1 MRIRTNTKLIA
12 SRQRWGRWTAFSG
25 LLVLVTGLVLS
36 FRATEDVR
44 VVLAMYFT
52 LITGILLSSIGI
64 YLADKWIQPPRADQ
78 ALANALKGFDKRYRL
93 YNYLF
98 PAPHVLLSP
107 YGLTVFTVKRHGDT
121 VRYVDGKWKH
131 EQSLFRKFQSLSRER
146 LGDPVRQMEWEK
158 SVIQELIAERLPDAE
173 VPIHGVIVFTHPDVV
188 LQLDGVPADVIHVKK
203 LKSYMRRIYR
213 QASQLDGAL
222 LRELGDLL
230 DEMAREQDASFQGA

>member
-1 MRIRTNTKLIA
+1 LIA

-25 LLVLVTGLVLS
+25 LLVLITGLVLS

-44 VVLAMYFT
+44 LVLVMYAT
-52 LITGILLSSIGI
+52 LIAGMLLSSIGI

-93 YNYLF
+93 YNYLL

-121 VRYVDGKWKH
+121 VRYANGRWKH

-146 LGDPVRQMEWEK
+146 LGDPVQQLEWEK
-158 SVIQELIAERLPDAE
+158 SAMEELIAKHFPDAE

-188 LQLDGVPADVIHVKK
+188 LQLDGVPVDVIHVKK
-203 LKSYMRRIYR
+203 LKSYMRRLHR
-213 QASQLDGAL
+213 QASQINGGL
-222 LRELGDLL
+222 LRQLGELL
-230 DEMAREQDASFQGA
+230 DEMAREQEAAFRGA